1 MAIPNTMTT
10 FQSATLLNKAL
21 ELTLGE
27 GNVVNED
34 LSNFVQMGDTV
45 FNTGRQQLF
54 AQNLIDVVGKDRYH
68 MRKYTAIAPS
78 MLHIGGEYGSI
89 FRKFSF
95 DLPDDQDNATYQLR
109 DGVSV
114 DPNIFKE
121 VKANVKYFNGKQT
134 HEVQLSITYEML
146 KQAFHSPAEMDA
158 FIAGLFNIVYNR
170 QAKDLENSIMLTIDN
185 LIAETINDNGAD
197 RVVHLLTEYNAIAA
211 TPITDESSAFR
222 DPDFIRY
229 FCERL
234 ALTKSRMRRYSTTF
248 NIGGK
253 SRFTPEENQRLIL
266 LDVAKVGADI
276 YLQSGTF
283 HNELTKLPDGL
294 ETVPCWQGSGSG
306 NDAWTFDEITAINV
320 TTQAGNTVSQ
330 KYVVGILYDDEAMGV
345 GYENERTTTNPN
357 GRGEFTNYWFKAD
370 CMYFNDTDENAVV
383 FVLD

>member
-1 MAIPNTMTT
+1 MAIPNTMTV
-10 FQSATLLNKAL
+10 FQSKDLLNKAL

-27 GNVVNED
+27 GNVVNQD

-54 AQNLIDVVGKDRYH
+54 AQNLIDVVGKDRYN

-78 MLHIGGEYGSI
+78 LLKIGGEYGSI

-95 DLPDDQDNATYQLR
+95 ELPDDQDNATYQLR
-109 DGVSV
+109 DGLSV

-170 QAKDLENSIMLTIDN
+170 QAKDLENSIMFTIDN
-185 LIAETINDNGAD
+185 LIAETVNDNGAD

-211 TPITDESSAFR
+211 TPISDEEMAFR
-222 DPDFIRY
+222 TPEFIRY

-234 ALTKSRMRRYSTTF
+234 ALTKSRMRRYSVNF

-253 SRFTPEENQRLIL
+253 QRFTPEEDQRLIL
-266 LDVAKVGADI
+266 LDIAKVGTDI

-283 HNELTKLPDGL
+283 HNELTKLPENL
-294 ETVPCWQGSGSG
+294 ETVPYWQGQGSGS
-306 NDAWTFDEITAINV
+306 DAWTLDEISAINI
-320 TTQAGNTVSQ
+320 TTQAGHTVNK
-330 KYVVGILYDDEAMGV
+330 KYIVGILYDNEAMGV